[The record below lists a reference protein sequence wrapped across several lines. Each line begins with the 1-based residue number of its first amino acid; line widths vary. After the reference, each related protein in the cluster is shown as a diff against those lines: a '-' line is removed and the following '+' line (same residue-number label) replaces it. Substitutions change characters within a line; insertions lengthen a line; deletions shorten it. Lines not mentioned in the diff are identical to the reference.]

1 MKRIINLAD
10 KKEVG

>member
-1 MKRIINLAD
+1 MKKIINLAD